1 MSVLDLIA
9 QAVGALPVV
18 VLHLVVANLVLALG
32 VWIYTSITPY
42 HELELI
48 RAGNNAAGIAL
59 AGALVGLAL
68 PVASALRSA
77 LHVYDIVIWGGAALL
92 LQLTAYAVFHLV
104 LRGAPDAIAA
114 GRTGEALQLA
124 ATHLAVGL
132 LTAAAIAA

>member
-9 QAVGALPVV
+9 QAFGALPVV

-59 AGALVGLAL
+59 AGGLVGLAL

-92 LQLTAYAVFHLV
+92 LQLTAYAIFHLV

>member
-1 MSVLDLIA
+1 MSVPDLVA
-9 QAVGALPVV
+9 QAFGALPVV
-18 VLHLVVANLVLALG
+18 VLHLLVANLVLAAG

-42 HELELI
+42 QELALI

-77 LHVYDIVIWGGAALL
+77 LQVYDIVIWGGAALL
-92 LQLTAYAVFHLV
+92 LQLTAYGVFHLV
-104 LRGAPDAIAA
+104 LKGAPEAIAA
-114 GRTGEALQLA
+114 GRIGEALQLA

>member
-1 MSVLDLIA
+1 MSVLDLLS
-9 QAVGALPVV
+9 QALGAFPVV
-18 VLHLVVANLVLALG
+18 VLHLVVANLVLAAG
-32 VWIYTSITPY
+32 VWAYVTITPY
-42 HELELI
+42 NELALI

-92 LQLTAYAVFHLV
+92 LQLTAYGIFHVV

>member
-1 MSVLDLIA
+1 MAVLDLLS
-9 QAVGALPVV
+9 QALGAFPVV
-18 VLHLVVANLVLALG
+18 VLHLVVANLVLAAG
-32 VWIYTSITPY
+32 VWIYVTITPH
-42 HELELI
+42 HELALI

-68 PVASALRSA
+68 RVASALRSA

-92 LQLTAYAVFHLV
+92 LQLTAYGIFHVV